1 MQVAKRQRRA
11 APIAADGHVPTQMEG
26 NLKKQRRGTRMMLAG
41 AICALMAGPL
51 ALPSGAQSKSAAQEP
66 GRMAVAAKKPLPP
79 AKKLHRLAVQ
89 VNVNEPAA
97 MNLAL
102 NNASNVAQY
111 YEELGE
117 PVKIEIVA
125 YGPGLH
131 MLREDT
137 SPVKDRIK
145 SISESNPNISFK
157 ACGNT
162 QANMKK
168 AEAKDI
174 PLVSQAKVVKSGV
187 VQLMELQEQGWSYI
201 RP

>member
-1 MQVAKRQRRA
+1 MQVAKRQQRA
-11 APIAADGHVPTQMEG
+11 APITADRARSGAREG
-26 NLKKQRRGTRMMLAG
+26 KLKKQRRGTMIALG
-41 AICALMAGPL
+41 GVICALLAGLL
-51 ALPSGAQSKSAAQEP
+51 ALSFSAQPISAAQEP
-66 GRMAVAAKKPLPP
+66 SRKAVAARKPLLP

-89 VNVNEPAA
+89 VDVNEPAA

-111 YEELGE
+111 YKELGE
-117 PVKIEIVA
+117 AVKIEIVA

-145 SISESNPNISFK
+145 SISKSTPNISFK

-162 QANMKK
+162 QENMKK

-174 PLVSQAKVVKSGV
+174 PLMSQAKVVKSGV

>member
-1 MQVAKRQRRA
+1 M
-11 APIAADGHVPTQMEG
+11 
-26 NLKKQRRGTRMMLAG
+26 KKQQRGTVTTLAG
-41 AICALMAGPL
+41 VIGALAAGLL
-51 ALPSGAQSKSAAQEP
+51 ALSFSAQPISAAQET
-66 GRMAVAAKKPLPP
+66 RRTAVVAKKPLPP

-111 YEELGE
+111 YKELGQK
-117 PVKIEIVA
+117 VQIEIVA

-131 MLREDT
+131 MLRQDT

-145 SISESNPNISFK
+145 SISESIPNIAFK

-162 QANMKK
+162 QQNMQKT
-168 AEAKDI
+168 EAKDI
-174 PLVSQAKVVKSGV
+174 PLVSQAEVVKSGV
-187 VQLMELQEQGWSYI
+187 VRLMELQEQGWSYI

>member
-1 MQVAKRQRRA
+1 M
-11 APIAADGHVPTQMEG
+11 
-26 NLKKQRRGTRMMLAG
+26 KKQQRGTVTTLAG
-41 AICALMAGPL
+41 VICALVAGLL
-51 ALPSGAQSKSAAQEP
+51 ALSFSAQPISAAQEP
-66 GRMAVAAKKPLPP
+66 GRAATAAKKPFPA
-79 AKKLHRLAVQ
+79 AKKVHRLAVQ

-111 YEELGE
+111 YKERGE
-117 PVKIEIVA
+117 NVQIEIVA

-131 MLREDT
+131 MLRQDT

-162 QANMKK
+162 QQNMQKT
-168 AEAKDI
+168 EAKDI
-174 PLVSQAKVVKSGV
+174 PLVSQAEVVKSGV
-187 VQLMELQEQGWSYI
+187 VRLMELQEQGWSYI

>member
-1 MQVAKRQRRA
+1 LNKQRRA
-11 APIAADGHVPTQMEG
+11 
-26 NLKKQRRGTRMMLAG
+26 TRITLAG
-41 AICALMAGPL
+41 VICALVAGFL
-51 ALPSGAQSKSAAQEP
+51 ALSMSASAQQISAAKEP
-66 GRMAVAAKKPLPP
+66 RRTAIVAKKPLLP
-79 AKKLHRLAVQ
+79 AKKPHRLAVQ

-111 YEELGE
+111 YKELGE

-137 SPVKDRIK
+137 SPVKDRIR
-145 SISESNPNISFK
+145 SISESMPNISFK

-162 QANMKK
+162 QQNMQKV
-168 AEAKDI
+168 EAKDI

>member
-1 MQVAKRQRRA
+1 M
-11 APIAADGHVPTQMEG
+11 
-26 NLKKQRRGTRMMLAG
+26 KKQQRGTVTTLAG
-41 AICALMAGPL
+41 LICALAAGLL
-51 ALPSGAQSKSAAQEP
+51 ALSFSAQPISAAPEP
-66 GRMAVAAKKPLPP
+66 GRTATAAKKPLAP
-79 AKKLHRLAVQ
+79 AKKPRAPAKEAHRLAVQ

-111 YEELGE
+111 YKELGE
-117 PVKIEIVA
+117 KVQIEIVA

-145 SISESNPNISFK
+145 SISESIPNIAFK

-162 QANMKK
+162 RQNMQKT
-168 AEAKDI
+168 EAKDI
-174 PLVSQAKVVKSGV
+174 PLLSQAEVVKSGV
-187 VQLMELQEQGWSYI
+187 VRLMELQEQGWSYI

>member
-11 APIAADGHVPTQMEG
+11 APIAADRARSNAREA
-26 NLKKQRRGTRMMLAG
+26 NLKTQRRGTMIILAG
-41 AICALMAGPL
+41 VICALPAGLL
-51 ALPSGAQSKSAAQEP
+51 ALSFSAQPISAAQP
-66 GRMAVAAKKPLPP
+66 GRTAVAAKKPLPP

-111 YEELGE
+111 YKDLGE
-117 PVKIEIVA
+117 AVKIEIVA

-145 SISESNPNISFK
+145 SISESIPNIAFK

-162 QANMKK
+162 QQNMQKT
-168 AEAKDI
+168 EAKDI
-174 PLVSQAKVVKSGV
+174 PLVSQAEVVKSGV
-187 VQLMELQEQGWSYI
+187 VRLMELQEQGWSYI

>member
-1 MQVAKRQRRA
+1 MIALA
-11 APIAADGHVPTQMEG
+11 AGVSS
-26 NLKKQRRGTRMMLAG
+26 LAVSLL
-41 AICALMAGPL
+41 ALSLTAGPTF
-51 ALPSGAQSKSAAQEP
+51 AAQQAARP
-66 GRMAVAAKKPLPP
+66 AVAAKKPVP
-79 AKKLHRLAVQ
+79 APKKNHRLAVQ

-111 YEELGE
+111 YKELGE
-117 PVKIEIVA
+117 KVDIEIVA

-137 SPVKDRIK
+137 SPVRERIK
-145 SISESNPNISFK
+145 SLSESIPNISFK

-162 QANMKK
+162 QQNMSKV
-168 AEAKDI
+168 EARDI
-174 PLVSQAKVVKSGV
+174 PLVAQATVVKSGV
-187 VQLMELQEQGWSYI
+187 VRLMQLQEQGWSYI

>member
-1 MQVAKRQRRA
+1 M
-11 APIAADGHVPTQMEG
+11 
-26 NLKKQRRGTRMMLAG
+26 KKQQRGTVTTLAG
-41 AICALMAGPL
+41 LICALAAGLL
-51 ALPSGAQSKSAAQEP
+51 ALSFSAQPVSAAPQP
-66 GRMAVAAKKPLPP
+66 GRAAAATKKPPAPP
-79 AKKLHRLAVQ
+79 RKPHRVAVQ
-89 VNVNEPAA
+89 VNANEPAA

-111 YEELGE
+111 YKELGE
-117 PVKIEIVA
+117 EVQIEVVA

-145 SISESNPNISFK
+145 SISESIPNISFK

-162 QANMKK
+162 QQNMQKT
-168 AEAKDI
+168 EAKDI
-174 PLVSQAKVVKSGV
+174 PLVSQATVVKSGV
-187 VQLMELQEQGWSYI
+187 VWLMELQEQGWSYI